1 MRRTVITNE
10 QRATESAVMASE
22 IEQLADGVGF
32 IKFASDPEWIRVRF
46 PDFTEAKLA
55 PAFVP
60 RR

>member
-1 MRRTVITNE
+1 MQQNP
-10 QRATESAVMASE
+10 E

-32 IKFASDPEWIRVRF
+32 IKFASQPEWIRVQF
-46 PDFTEAKLA
+46 PDLSQEQLA

>member
-10 QRATESAVMASE
+10 QRATESAVMSSE

-32 IKFASDPEWIRVRF
+32 II
-46 PDFTEAKLA
+46 TEAKLA

>member
-1 MRRTVITNE
+1 M
-10 QRATESAVMASE
+10 SSE